1 MAISAARFVPES
13 DGDGRA
19 LVLSCVG
26 SRSLGWFGSFL
37 GRVSGVVRRWFGGPA
52 APQSAKAPQAAD
64 TAPRSTPPESLAMV
78 EPPPDSVIITVGAT
92 PTEERS
98 FPEITVIPMTPDT
111 ADPVPAT
118 EASSFVEPTSA
129 EPGAAETV
137 ATPTAEV
144 EAPPAAEPAAAEPM
158 TTTAASEA
166 DITRLDAIEI
176 ARRVKAREISPIAV
190 VEAHLRVIERTN
202 PTVNA
207 VCTLAAD
214 HALAAARKLEADLA
228 AGRDVGPLAGVP
240 VGIKDLTAT
249 AGIRT
254 TFGSTLYADNVPTED
269 ALVVQRLK
277 AAGAIVIGK
286 TNTSE
291 FGAGAHTFNPVFGAT
306 RNPWN
311 PALSASGSTGGGAAG
326 LSCGMFAL
334 AEGSDFGGSLRTP
347 AAFCGVVGIRPSPGL
362 VPKYPTLLPW
372 NTLSVAGPM
381 ARKVVDLALVL
392 QAMAGPSPYSPLV
405 VLVEGRDFVAA
416 ARAGIKPGLRVA
428 YCPDPAGIGVDNEI
442 ERICRDAAFQLQS
455 AGASVEETDLDL
467 SIGRSAFLQLR
478 AQIQLSSHLHHLGK
492 LDKIGHN
499 IAGNIRLG
507 LAQSPRDLALGEHG
521 QAQIFHAFRRFFERY
536 DCLLTPCTAV
546 GPFPVEQNHPETING
561 QPMKTYI
568 DWVAHTFVV
577 TLAGLPAISVPCGF
591 TAANL
596 PVGLQVVGPR
606 WGEELALGV
615 AKVVEDAHPVGFPTL

>member
-1 MAISAARFVPES
+1 M
-13 DGDGRA
+13 
-19 LVLSCVG
+19 
-26 SRSLGWFGSFL
+26 
-37 GRVSGVVRRWFGGPA
+37 
-52 APQSAKAPQAAD
+52 
-64 TAPRSTPPESLAMV
+64 
-78 EPPPDSVIITVGAT
+78 ITVGAT
-92 PTEERS
+92 PAPQRKFADPAE
-98 FPEITVIPMTPDT
+98 PTVIPMTPDT
-111 ADPVPAT
+111 AEPVSA
-118 EASSFVEPTSA
+118 VESI
-129 EPGAAETV
+129 
-137 ATPTAEV
+137 
-144 EAPPAAEPAAAEPM
+144 AEPAVAARAVE
-158 TTTAASEA
+158 T

-176 ARRVKAREISPIAV
+176 ARRVTARELSPVAV
-190 VEAHLRVIERTN
+190 VEAHLAVIERTN
-202 PTVNA
+202 PVVNA
-207 VCTLAAD
+207 VCTLAAE
-214 HALAAARKLEADLA
+214 HALDAARKLDADLA
-228 AGRDVGPLAGVP
+228 AGRAVGPLAGVP

-291 FGAGAHTFNPVFGAT
+291 FGAGAHTFNAVFGPT

-326 LSCGMFAL
+326 LRCGMFAL

-362 VPKYPTLLPW
+362 VPKYPTVAPW
-372 NTLSVAGPM
+372 ATLSVAGPM
-381 ARKVVDLALVL
+381 ARSVPDLAVML
-392 QAMAGPSPYSPLV
+392 QAMAGPSPYSPLIV
-405 VLVEGRDFVAA
+405 PVEGRDFLAA

-428 YCPDPAGIGVDNEI
+428 YCPDPARIGVDNEI
-442 ERICRDAAFQLQS
+442 ERLCRDAAFQLQS

-478 AQIQLSSHLHHLGK
+478 AQIQLTNHLHHLGK
-492 LDKIGHN
+492 LDKIGPN

-507 LAQSPRDLALGEHG
+507 LSQSPRDLALGERG
-521 QAQIFHAFRRFFERY
+521 QAEIFHAFRRFFERY

-546 GPFPVEQNHPETING
+546 GPFPVEQNHPDTING

-591 TAANL
+591 TQANL

-606 WGEELALGV
+606 WGEEVALGV
-615 AKVVEDAHPVGFPTL
+615 AKVVEDAHPVGFPAVG